1 MNPDYEFITII
12 STIIVTGLVVIGFI
26 RPGISRLHDRM
37 NVLEHQMSSLGERM
51 DGLEKGAS

>member
-12 STIIVTGLVVIGFI
+12 STNIVTGLVVIGFI

-37 NVLEHQMSSLGERM
+37 NVLEHQMSSLGQRM
-51 DGLEKGAS
+51 DGLEKG